1 MIILYCSDYPC
12 FPGICSKV
20 ATGLDPVVDLTLQ
33 LSFCGGASLL
43 LLRPLRLGSSLLR
56 ARVTA
61 RSLRPRSFFR
71 SDSFLFLSEIYPS
84 TKARKGDGE
93 YGMEFYL
100 KNLTPIGGRPRGLI
114 GLCV

>member
-1 MIILYCSDYPC
+1 M
-12 FPGICSKV
+12 V
-20 ATGLDPVVDLTLQ
+20 LTLQ

-93 YGMEFYL
+93 YVRLIEEAGKHE
-100 KNLTPIGGRPRGLI
+100 NGDIRGHSLT
-114 GLCV
+114 